1 MGRARVSTRQAYDNF
16 GESFRRAYEKATPFQ
31 KTARVTDSVMAE
43 APSAVELGHPEY
55 VDLKAGQMRS
65 ANAVVGF
72 VDIRGITK
80 LSFALDSEEL
90 LRVIQAL
97 TEASIRAIHDG
108 GGYIGEFTGDGVMSY
123 FGDSTLSDEEATL
136 AALETMS
143 VLFKS
148 VEDIVN
154 PKLKVDGLD
163 PIRISA
169 GMEFG
174 EILWTRI
181 GVGSVSQLKPIGTA
195 TFLAG
200 KLSQGGYTNSWE
212 CKVGGELANWIP
224 DEFRQKAKQYGPVV
238 VNGQQF
244 TRDLYLFNW
253 RQYAADSIANQAET
267 ESKVRKRFLGS
278 GKLSAVMAATNIVSP
293 APTTRSGPR
302 PLKDQPFF

>member
-1 MGRARVSTRQAYDNF
+1 
-16 GESFRRAYEKATPFQ
+16 
-31 KTARVTDSVMAE
+31 
-43 APSAVELGHPEY
+43 
-55 VDLKAGQMRS
+55 
-65 ANAVVGF
+65 
-72 VDIRGITK
+72 GITK

-123 FGDSTLSDEEATL
+123 YGDSTLSDEEATL

-181 GVGSVSQLKPIGTA
+181 G
-195 TFLAG
+195 
-200 KLSQGGYTNSWE
+200 
-212 CKVGGELANWIP
+212 
-224 DEFRQKAKQYGPVV
+224 
-238 VNGQQF
+238 
-244 TRDLYLFNW
+244 
-253 RQYAADSIANQAET
+253 
-267 ESKVRKRFLGS
+267 
-278 GKLSAVMAATNIVSP
+278 
-293 APTTRSGPR
+293 
-302 PLKDQPFF
+302 